1 MRTDGNK
8 CLLNQFIFFTKFA
21 IMTAIEKINDEA
33 DAKPYK
39 EPKPIGMAFL
49 GHQVKAA
56 EQTKNRY

>member
-1 MRTDGNK
+1 
-8 CLLNQFIFFTKFA
+8 
-21 IMTAIEKINDEA
+21 MTAIEKINDEA